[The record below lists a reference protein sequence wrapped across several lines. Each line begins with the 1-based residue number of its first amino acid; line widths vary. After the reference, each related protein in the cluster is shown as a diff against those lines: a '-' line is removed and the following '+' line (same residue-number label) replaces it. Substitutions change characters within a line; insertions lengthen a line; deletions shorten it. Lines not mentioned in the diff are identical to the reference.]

1 MALSINEGTQTT
13 VFSDQIGA
21 IEVPIVKLDVG
32 AAGLT
37 SPFTGTVKAITNL
50 AGGSVVITAVP
61 ALYAEQTTPTALQSQ
76 TLGIGLRHGDEFAT
90 VVSGTGTTTGTVK
103 AAVSGSTIYV
113 TGLVISAGTA
123 ADTRVGLSS
132 GTGTLNNVLGT
143 LCFGS
148 NGGLALTPIDPP
160 LRTTSGS
167 ALVWSQAGTSNVTI
181 TCVGYID

>member
-1 MALSINEGTQTT
+1 VAAVKVNEGTQTT
-13 VFSDQIGA
+13 LQTIAVGGT
-21 IEVPIVKLDVG
+21 ETPVVRLDVG
-32 AAGLT
+32 NGASGAL
-37 SPFTGTVKAITNL
+37 FTGTLTNL
-50 AGGSVVITAVP
+50 GKGTITKVEGGTLGALAVGTITAGTVD
-61 ALYAEQTTPTALQSQ
+61 ALT
-76 TLGIGLRHGDEFAT
+76 IGLRHGDEFAT
-90 VVSGTGTTTGTVK
+90 VVTGTGTATGTVK
-103 AAVSGSTIYV
+103 AAVSGSAIYV

-148 NGGLALTPIDPP
+148 NGGLCAMPINPP

-181 TCVGYID
+181 TAVGYVD